1 MTEYRGRMGR
11 TFDVATSYAASTLFG
26 GAGIFAKPCARQPA
40 KPIELY
46 EFEACPFCRK
56 VRVALTSL
64 DLDAMIFPCPK
75 NGPRFRR
82 HVIERGGKAQF
93 PFLVDP
99 NGGFDGAPGRAST
112 PSAPS
117 PGREMYESDDIVRYL
132 ASEYGGS
139 VPLSLSLGPLS
150 SIVSG
155 FASAPRPGKGGFY
168 RSARAPEQP
177 LELWSFEGS
186 PYCRLVRE
194 TLSELE
200 IPYLLHNVGKGSPKR
215 AAFVERSGR
224 MMVPYLV
231 DPNSG
236 RSMFESADIV
246 RYLNETYALG

>member
-1 MTEYRGRMGR
+1 MGR

-56 VRVALTSL
+56 VRVALTYL
-64 DLDAMIFPCPK
+64 DLDARIFPCPK

-99 NGGFDGAPGRAST
+99 NGGFDGAPGRASA

-117 PGREMYESDDIVRYL
+117 AGREMYESDDIVRYL

-177 LELWSFEGS
+177 LELWSFEAS
-186 PYCRLVRE
+186 PYCRKVRE
-194 TLSELE
+194 VLCELD
-200 IPYLLHNVGKGSPKR
+200 LHALVHNVGKGGSRRPELVSRGGK
-215 AAFVERSGR
+215 
-224 MMVPYLV
+224 MQVPYLE
-231 DPNSG
+231 DPNTG
-236 RSMFESADIV
+236 VALYESDDIIA
-246 RYLNETYALG
+246 YLEATYASRLGT